1 MVHVAKIM
9 REKKAWLMFIC
20 VEREGRDMSELVCSV
35 CGEAL
40 TERNHS
46 CLFDRY
52 MTEHHYRFDKD
63 VMKKMGVEKM
73 PVRGWVWDR
82 NPRTGERYRMYRVCG
97 KCFGKADE
105 ILGFTD
111 IIPDSN

>member
-1 MVHVAKIM
+1 M
-9 REKKAWLMFIC
+9 REKKAWIMFIC

-35 CGEAL
+35 CGDKL
-40 TERNHS
+40 TDVHHYY
-46 CLFDRY
+46 LFDK
-52 MTEHHYRFDKD
+52 MDHHYLFDKD

-97 KCFGKADE
+97 KCFGQADE
-105 ILGFTD
+105 VLGFTD